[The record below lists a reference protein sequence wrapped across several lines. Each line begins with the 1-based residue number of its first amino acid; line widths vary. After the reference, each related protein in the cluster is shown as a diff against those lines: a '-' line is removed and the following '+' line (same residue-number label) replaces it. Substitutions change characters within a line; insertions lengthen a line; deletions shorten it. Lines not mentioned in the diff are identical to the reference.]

1 MMVTIMQ
8 LKKRS
13 SFYKKILDL
22 ASAQPAIVSMAVL
35 VIIGVLL
42 YGTMFFN
49 AVNIRNILRL
59 SSTLAVLAMGLN
71 VVILTGGIDL
81 SGGAIL
87 ALCGVIAAYLQNFG
101 PVVMVAGALLIGLVA
116 GAINGLL
123 VAKVRIAPFIATLA
137 TQLGF
142 RGIAYLSTEGA
153 KSIMIDASSPF
164 LLLSEG
170 LNIFIFS
177 VPFFIALALCG
188 ILTYCLKNR
197 RFGRHVYAVGGNA
210 EAAKMIGV
218 QNDRIIIGS
227 YMISGL
233 TAALAGVLM
242 AARAISGVPT
252 SGQNTTLEAIAAV
265 IIGGTILTGGKGKVS
280 GALLGAIIFC
290 MISNL
295 INTYGDINAY
305 VTNFIT
311 GTLVLLVAL
320 MQASVQRRKQY
331 ASKCSYDSVERSEK
345 CES

>member
-8 LKKRS
+8 LKERKP
-13 SFYKKILDL
+13 FLKKILAL
-22 ASAQPAIVSMAVL
+22 ASAQPAIASMAALVL
-35 VIIGVLL
+35 IGILL

-49 AVNIRNILRL
+49 AVNLRNILRL

-71 VVILTGGIDL
+71 VVILAGGIDL

-87 ALCGVIAAYLQNFG
+87 ALSGVVAAYLQNFG
-101 PVVMVAGALLIGLVA
+101 PAAMVVGAILVGLAAGT
-116 GAINGLL
+116 INGLL
-123 VAKVRIAPFIATLA
+123 VAKVRIAPFIATLS
-137 TQLGF
+137 TQLGI

-153 KSIMIDASSPF
+153 KSVMIDASSPF

-177 VPFFIALALCG
+177 VPFLIALALCA

-210 EAAKMIGV
+210 EAARMIGV
-218 QNDRIIIGS
+218 QNDRIIIGT
-227 YMISGL
+227 YMISGM
-233 TAALAGVLM
+233 TAALAGILM

-290 MISNL
+290 IISNL

-320 MQASVQRRKQY
+320 IQATVQRHKQY
-331 ASKCSYDSVERSEK
+331 DSKNSRDN
-345 CES
+345 